1 MGQDIGD
8 GMKKAAVGNPVGL
21 STDGAEQFA
30 EGFFNGIF
38 GTVEGAVKCIRDI
51 KTVASEV
58 ETTVTDL
65 KAHQY
70 ITAIEEIGTIAGGL
84 STDIQDCSSASTEAQ
99 QLAQQ
104 LETLY
109 DNASAWD
116 ITFEVGKN
124 ILVNGVDIY
133 NDITGAISSYDSADY
148 YTMGQDIGNAM
159 KDAVVGVQVGD
170 FLEDDVEPFVNGFL
184 DGILEGFDMGLKCIR
199 DAKRLVTEVKTTVS
213 DLTGHK
219 YIAAVREVGTIAGEL
234 GGDIKDCMGA
244 VS

>member
-148 YTMGQDIGNAM
+148 YTMGSDIGVGM
-159 KDAVVGVQVGD
+159 K
-170 FLEDDVEPFVNGFL
+170 L
-184 DGILEGFDMGLKCIR
+184 
-199 DAKRLVTEVKTTVS
+199 
-213 DLTGHK
+213 
-219 YIAAVREVGTIAGEL
+219 AAVGAN
-234 GGDIKDCMGA
+234 GDLFLQ
-244 VS
+244 